1 MSLNYLRGAAGF
13 ALVVAAVVG
22 AGAIVQAQQDESQDQ
37 GRVVQIGK
45 DDVDQSGETDRLLN
59 RGPQPTDGAIV
70 DAPQAPKFWIGLL
83 GGLIQEDHPLRA
95 HVDLPTGEALLVA
108 DVVPNSPASKA
119 GLKKNDILLRA
130 NDTPLKAMTDL
141 QELVATEGEKDGQI
155 ALEVFRRGERETI
168 YVTPE
173 ERPADAQ
180 VSTGGFGEGGFG
192 EGGGFP
198 MDVEEMMRQLQR
210 GQRPFNF
217 RNFGPGVIVGRPG
230 MLNVPNGQVS
240 VSINKQQGQPTEITV
255 KRGEETWKVVGDDP
269 ESLEK
274 LPDDLRPFVER
285 MLRGDTRMNFE
296 NFELANPQ
304 MPNLERLERRFG
316 DDRISERLEEME
328 RRMEELQRRL
338 LGPDDENGDQ
348 QSEEAEPAE
357 EAEAN

>member
-1 MSLNYLRGAAGF
+1 MSCKHLRGAMGF
-13 ALVVAAVVG
+13 ALMAGAVVG
-22 AGAIVQAQQDESQDQ
+22 AGAIVQAQQDESRDQ
-37 GRVVQIGK
+37 GRVVTIGRA
-45 DDVDQSGETDRLLN
+45 DEESETSERNSNVDENG
-59 RGPQPTDGAIV
+59 
-70 DAPQAPKFWIGLL
+70 DAQQQEMPKYWIGLL

-95 HVDLPTGEALLVA
+95 HLDLPTGEGLLVA

-141 QELVATEGEKDGQI
+141 VDLVGTEGEKKGQI

-192 EGGGFP
+192 GAELPEG
-198 MDVEEMMRQLQR
+198 VEEMMRQLQG

-217 RNFGPGVIVGRPG
+217 RNFGPGVIVGQPG
-230 MLNVPNGQVS
+230 MMNVPNGVS
-240 VSINKQQGQPTEITV
+240 VSITKKEGQPTEITV

-269 ESLEK
+269 KSLDQ
-274 LPDDLRPFVER
+274 LPEDLRPFVTR
-285 MLRGDTRMNFE
+285 MLRGGGPVSFD
-296 NFELANPQ
+296 PQ
-304 MPNLERLERRFG
+304 MPNMERLERRGFG
-316 DDRISERLEEME
+316 DDRLNERFEQME

-338 LGPDDENGDQ
+338 LGPNGENGDQ
-348 QSEEAEPAE
+348 KSAEDAE
-357 EAEAN
+357 DAEQAEAN